1 MYKCTD
7 NAQSNFLSFNQ
18 PIGLHMNPENRWVK
32 MADAIPWEI
41 FEKKYSR
48 LFKGRNGRV
57 AKPLRLALGSLI
69 IQTKYQ
75 YSDRELVDQLTENPY
90 YQYFIGL
97 PGYQEEP
104 PIDASTLVLFRKRL
118 KMNVIME
125 ANEYM
130 LEGLKEKETTSDKK
144 DDDHTNPPSG
154 GGSGDGESNPEPEK
168 EPENKGTLMLDATCA
183 PSNIRYPQDFSLLNE
198 AREKL
203 ETIIIRFCK
212 SYGFSRPRM
221 YRKQARKNY
230 LALAK
235 AKKRSTKKIRATI
248 RKQLAYIK
256 RDINYLESYMEDGYA
271 PTSKEISLLMTIY
284 KLYEQQQ
291 YMYQNK
297 VHSVENRI
305 VSISQPWIRPIV
317 RGKTKAPVEFG
328 AKFDLSVDDSGLG
341 RIEKISY
348 DAYNESTVLVEAVER
363 YKERNGYYPERLLAD
378 QIYRTRDN
386 RNFCKLHGIRLSGP
400 KLGRPSLTK
409 QSAKE
414 KKQEYQDNTDRI
426 EVERA
431 FSLSKRCYGM
441 DLIRTKLY
449 DTSLTSIALSVFV
462 TNLFKIQSRIL
473 FALISFLRL
482 IRITPAE
489 LELETV

>member
-7 NAQSNFLSFNQ
+7 NTQSNFLNFNQ

-48 LFKGRNGRV
+48 LFKGKNGRV

-75 YSDRELVDQLTENPY
+75 YADRELVDQLTENPY

-97 PGYQEEP
+97 PGYQEEA

-118 KMNVIME
+118 KMDVIME

-130 LEGLKEKETTSDKK
+130 LEAFKEKDTSDKK
-144 DDDHTNPPSG
+144 NDDHTNPPSG
-154 GGSGDGESNPEPEK
+154 GGSSEQKSELEQQ
-168 EPENKGTLMLDATCA
+168 EPENEGTLMLDATCA

-198 AREKL
+198 TREKL

-212 SYGFSRPRM
+212 MYGFSRPRM
-221 YRKQARKNY
+221 YRREARKNY

-256 RDINYLESYMEDGYA
+256 RDIKYLENYMEDGYA

-291 YMYQNK
+291 YMYQSK

-305 VSISQPWIRPIV
+305 VSIAQPWIRPIV

-328 AKFDLSVDDSGLG
+328 AKFDLSVDDNGLG

-348 DAYNESTVLVEAVER
+348 DAYNESTVLIEAVER
-363 YKERNGYYPERLLAD
+363 FKERTGHYPERLLAD

-386 RNFCKLHGIRLSGP
+386 RNFCKTHGIRLSGP
-400 KLGRPSLTK
+400 KLGRPSLAK
-409 QSAKE
+409 QSVKE

-426 EVERA
+426 EVERS

-441 DLIRTKLY
+441 DLIRTRLY
-449 DTSLTSIALSVFV
+449 DTTLTSIALSVFV

-473 FALISFLRL
+473 SALIFLLKL
-482 IRITPAE
+482 IGVKPAD
-489 LELETV
+489 LEPTML

>member
-1 MYKCTD
+1 MYKYTD
-7 NAQSNFLSFNQ
+7 NTQSNFLSFNQ

-48 LFKGRNGRV
+48 LFKGKNGRV

-118 KMNVIME
+118 KMDVIME

-130 LEGLKEKETTSDKK
+130 LEAFKEKTTKDKS
-144 DDDHTNPPSG
+144 DDDHTNPPSSG
-154 GGSGDGESNPEPEK
+154 GDGESEAEPEQV
-168 EPENKGTLMLDATCA
+168 PENKGTLMLDATCA

-230 LALAK
+230 LALTK

-256 RDINYLESYMEDGYA
+256 RDIGYLESYMEDGYA
-271 PTSKEISLLMTIY
+271 PTSKKISLLMTIY

-328 AKFDLSVDDSGLG
+328 AKFDLSIDDSGLG

-363 YKERNGYYPERLLAD
+363 FRVRTGHYPERLLAD

-386 RNFCKLHGIRLSGP
+386 RKFCKLHGIRLSGP

-409 QSAKE
+409 QSVKE
-414 KKQEYQDNTDRI
+414 KRQEYQDNTDRI
-426 EVERA
+426 EVERS

-449 DTSLTSIALSVFV
+449 DTTLTSIALSVFV

-473 FALISFLRL
+473 FALIYL
-482 IRITPAE
+482 
-489 LELETV
+489 LELIGLQPADFEPE

>member
-1 MYKCTD
+1 MYKYTD
-7 NAQSNFLSFNQ
+7 NTQSNFLSFNQ
-18 PIGLHMNPENRWVK
+18 PMGLHMNPENRWIK
-32 MADAIPWEI
+32 MADAIPWDI

-48 LFKGRNGRV
+48 LFKGKNGRV

-75 YSDRELVDQLTENPY
+75 YSDRELVNQLTENPY

-104 PIDASTLVLFRKRL
+104 PIDASTLVLFRKRM
-118 KMNVIME
+118 KMDVIME

-130 LEGLKEKETTSDKK
+130 QNDFKEKESNDKK
-144 DDDHTNPPSG
+144 DDDDDHTNLSA
-154 GGSGDGESNPEPEK
+154 GSSRSDVTESEL
-168 EPENKGTLMLDATCA
+168 ENKGTLMLDATCA

-221 YRKQARKNY
+221 YRRQARKNY

-248 RKQLAYIK
+248 RKQLSYIK
-256 RDINYLESYMEDGYA
+256 RDIKYLESYMEEGYA
-271 PTSKEISLLMTIY
+271 PVSQEISLLMTIY

-328 AKFDLSVDDSGLG
+328 AKFDLSLDENGLG

-348 DAYNESTVLVEAVER
+348 EAYNESTVLIEAIER
-363 YKERNGYYPERLLAD
+363 FKERTGHYPERVLAD
-378 QIYRTRDN
+378 QIYRTREN
-386 RNFCKLHGIRLSGP
+386 RGFCKIHGICLSGP
-400 KLGRPSLTK
+400 KLGRPSLMK

-414 KKQEYQDNTDRI
+414 KQQEYQDNTDRI
-426 EVERA
+426 EVERS
-431 FSLSKRCYGM
+431 FSLSKRCYGLG
-441 DLIRTKLY
+441 LIRTKLY
-449 DTSLTSIALSVFV
+449 DTTLTSIALSVFV
-462 TNLFKIQSRIL
+462 TNLFKIRARIL
-473 FALISFLRL
+473 FALIWLRKL
-482 IRITPAE
+482 IVYQVAE
-489 LELETV
+489 FEPETV

>member
-1 MYKCTD
+1 
-7 NAQSNFLSFNQ
+7 
-18 PIGLHMNPENRWVK
+18 MNPENRWIK
-32 MADAIPWEI
+32 MADFIPWEI

-69 IQTKYQ
+69 VQTKYQ
-75 YSDRELVDQLTENPY
+75 YSDRELVEQLTENPY

-97 PGYQEEP
+97 SGYQEEP

-118 KMNVIME
+118 KMDVIME

-130 LEGLKEKETTSDKK
+130 L
-144 DDDHTNPPSG
+144 
-154 GGSGDGESNPEPEK
+154 
-168 EPENKGTLMLDATCA
+168 DAACA

-212 SYGFSRPRM
+212 AYGLSRPRM
-221 YRKQARKNY
+221 YRRVARKNY

-235 AKKRSTKKIRATI
+235 AKKRRTKKIRATI
-248 RKQLAYIK
+248 RKQLAFIR
-256 RDINYLESYMEDGYA
+256 RDIGYLENFMQDGYA
-271 PTSKEISLLMTIY
+271 PTSKEIPLLLTIY

-297 VHSVENRI
+297 THSVDNRI
-305 VSISQPWIRPIV
+305 VSIAQPWIRPIV
-317 RGKTKAPVEFG
+317 RGKTKSPVEFG
-328 AKFDLSVDDSGLG
+328 AKFDLSIDDNGLG

-348 DAYNESTVLVEAVER
+348 DAYNESTVLKEAAER
-363 YKERNGYYPERLLAD
+363 FGERGGHYPERILAD
-378 QIYRTRDN
+378 QIYRTREN
-386 RNFCKLHGIRLSGP
+386 RKYCKMHGIRLSGL
-400 KLGRPSLTK
+400 KLGRPSLEK
-409 QSAKE
+409 QSVKE

-441 DLIRTKLY
+441 GLIKTKLY
-449 DTSLTSIALSVFV
+449 DTTLTSIALSVFV

-473 FALISFLRL
+473 FTLLWLLELLTHQSADF
-482 IRITPAE
+482 E
-489 LELETV
+489 LEAV

>member
-1 MYKCTD
+1 MRFCRRTRR
-7 NAQSNFLSFNQ
+7 LS
-18 PIGLHMNPENRWVK
+18 
-32 MADAIPWEI
+32 
-41 FEKKYSR
+41 
-48 LFKGRNGRV
+48 
-57 AKPLRLALGSLI
+57 
-69 IQTKYQ
+69 
-75 YSDRELVDQLTENPY
+75 
-90 YQYFIGL
+90 
-97 PGYQEEP
+97 
-104 PIDASTLVLFRKRL
+104 
-118 KMNVIME
+118 
-125 ANEYM
+125 
-130 LEGLKEKETTSDKK
+130 
-144 DDDHTNPPSG
+144 
-154 GGSGDGESNPEPEK
+154 
-168 EPENKGTLMLDATCA
+168 ENKGTLMLDATCA

-221 YRKQARKNY
+221 YRRQARKNY

-248 RKQLAYIK
+248 RKQLACIK
-256 RDINYLESYMEDGYA
+256 RDIGYLESYMEEGYA

-317 RGKTKAPVEFG
+317 RGKTKASVEFG
-328 AKFDLSVDDSGLG
+328 AKFDLSIDDSGLG

-363 YKERNGYYPERLLAD
+363 FRERTGHYPERLLAD

-386 RNFCKLHGIRLSGP
+386 RKFCKLHGIRLSGP

-409 QSAKE
+409 HVNGVVQTRTQFATNLGKE
-414 KKQEYQDNTDRI
+414 
-426 EVERA
+426 A
-431 FSLSKRCYGM
+431 
-441 DLIRTKLY
+441 
-449 DTSLTSIALSVFV
+449 LTSQIKDLRKQGYKQQQIADML
-462 TNLFKIQSRIL
+462 KISQATVSKY
-473 FALISFLRL
+473 LRK
-482 IRITPAE
+482 
-489 LELETV
+489 

>member
-1 MYKCTD
+1 MYKYTD
-7 NAQSNFLSFNQ
+7 NAQSNFLSFDQ
-18 PIGLHMNPENRWVK
+18 PMGLHMNPENRWIK
-32 MADAIPWEI
+32 MADAIPWDM

-48 LFKGRNGRV
+48 LFKGKNGRV

-75 YSDRELVDQLTENPY
+75 YSDRELVNQLTENPY

-97 PGYQEEP
+97 PGYQEQP

-118 KMNVIME
+118 KRDVIME
-125 ANEYM
+125 ANEYI
-130 LEGLKEKETTSDKK
+130 LDAFKEKESNDKK
-144 DDDHTNPPSG
+144 DNNDDHTNLPT
-154 GGSGDGESNPEPEK
+154 GGSGSDEAKN

-203 ETIIIRFCK
+203 ENIIMRFCK
-212 SYGFSRPRM
+212 SYKFSRPRM
-221 YRKQARKNY
+221 YRRQARKNY

-235 AKKRSTKKIRATI
+235 AKKRSAKKIRATI
-248 RKQLAYIK
+248 RKQLSYIK
-256 RDINYLESYMEDGYA
+256 RDIKYLESYMEEGYA
-271 PTSKEISLLMTIY
+271 PISKEMSLLITIY

-305 VSISQPWIRPIV
+305 VSIAQPWIRPIV
-317 RGKTKAPVEFG
+317 RGKTKSPVEFG
-328 AKFDLSVDDSGLG
+328 AKFDLSLDETGMG

-348 DAYNESTVLVEAVER
+348 EAYNESTVLIQAIER
-363 YKERNGYYPERLLAD
+363 FKERNGHYSERVLAD
-378 QIYRTRDN
+378 QIYRTRGN
-386 RNFCKLHGIRLSGP
+386 RGFCKLHGIRLSGP
-400 KLGRPSLTK
+400 KLGRPSMTK

-426 EVERA
+426 EVERS
-431 FSLSKRCYGM
+431 FSLSKRCYGLG
-441 DLIRTKLY
+441 LIRTKLY
-449 DTSLTSIALSVFV
+449 DTTLTSIALSVFV
-462 TNLFKIQSRIL
+462 TNLFKIQAQIF
-473 FALISFLRL
+473 FALIWLWRL
-482 IRITPAE
+482 MAYQATEFEPE
-489 LELETV
+489 MV